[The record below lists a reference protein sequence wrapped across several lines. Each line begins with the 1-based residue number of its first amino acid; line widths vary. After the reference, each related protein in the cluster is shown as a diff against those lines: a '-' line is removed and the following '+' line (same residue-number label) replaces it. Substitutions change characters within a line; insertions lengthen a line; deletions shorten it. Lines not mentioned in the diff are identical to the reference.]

1 MLRTNYLAFVAAV
14 VVAFVFS
21 SLYYGVFA
29 QEMTKLHA
37 AKAGAAADMMAPAPW
52 KVLVE
57 VGRTITIVY
66 VLALLVGRLGID
78 DWKGAMRLAV
88 MLWIAFSFV
97 MWVGAIIWENVPVK
111 LAAIHAGDW
120 LIKTTLIAVIVAV
133 WRR

>member
-14 VVAFVFS
+14 VVAFIFS
-21 SLYYGVFA
+21 SLYYGVLA

-37 AKAGAAADMMAPAPW
+37 AKPAVAAEAMAPAPW

-57 VGRTITIVY
+57 VGRTITVVY

-78 DWKGAMRLAV
+78 EWKGAVRLAV
-88 MLWIAFSFV
+88 LLWIAFSFV